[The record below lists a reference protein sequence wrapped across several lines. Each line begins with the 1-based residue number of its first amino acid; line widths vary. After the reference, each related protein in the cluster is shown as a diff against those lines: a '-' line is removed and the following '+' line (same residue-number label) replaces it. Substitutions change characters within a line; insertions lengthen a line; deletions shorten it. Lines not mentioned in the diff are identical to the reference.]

1 MTQTISVHVYIN
13 TTAKNTSLYVF
24 QGNFYPYV
32 SKQDMLNHVYD
43 ELDEP
48 ILSQKIYK
56 RRTTPGW
63 ERYDVLLEIVA

>member
-1 MTQTISVHVYIN
+1 MDTNLYI
-13 TTAKNTSLYVF
+13 F
-24 QGNFYPYV
+24 QGIAYPYK

-56 RRTTPGW
+56 RRTVPGW